1 MREKKPSLKKFDR
14 VAKALATLD
23 FDYDLKEASPEFC
36 IQLLSFPNLKM
47 FSKLHRKIKTS
58 GNEWIMEF
66 IQSKGLFALIICV
79 EQLCNKSNANV
90 IYNSLVMSKCVCCI
104 KELLNLKIGM
114 ECIID
119 VVDLDPTC
127 IQTFSKG

>member
-1 MREKKPSLKKFDR
+1 MRGEKSSLNKFLR
-14 VAKALATLD
+14 AAKALATID
-23 FDYDLKEASPEFC
+23 HDYDLKEASPEFC

-58 GNEWIMEF
+58 GNDWIMEF
-66 IQSKGLFALIICV
+66 IQSKGLFGLILCV
-79 EQLCNKSNANV
+79 EQLCNKTSSNV

-119 VVDLDPTC
+119 VVDLDLTC